1 MCRKH
6 YIGER
11 DGPKRWAQA
20 PREWEGNRSEAKRVR
35 TGTPP
40 PKAESKQQTQAH
52 STNGPNKPQPTRK
65 QLQEN
70 PSNRSSKPTTSVRR
84 PVPPGPGD
92 QNGKTSA
99 ANLATPPRAGSRS
112 PTQSSSPGARKF
124 KEQGSLPGVQGQLR
138 PVLIR
143 GCMGPRG
150 HAPPHRATGLRPTS
164 HPPTPRTAQLPRGL
178 GAPSRTPCPP
188 ARHRPSSGLRGPE
201 GLRDPPPIP
210 PPRRP
215 AAGT

>member
-1 MCRKH
+1 MGPSSPRMGGKSKRSKTCQNRNSTTESREQTANTSTQHKRAKQTNPIRLGSSSRK
-6 YIGER
+6 
-11 DGPKRWAQA
+11 
-20 PREWEGNRSEAKRVR
+20 
-35 TGTPP
+35 TP
-40 PKAESKQQTQAH
+40 AA
-52 STNGPNKPQPTRK
+52 RAVC
-65 QLQEN
+65 
-70 PSNRSSKPTTSVRR
+70 KPTTSVRR

-150 HAPPHRATGLRPTS
+150 NAPPPCATGLRPTS

-188 ARHRPSSGLRGPE
+188 ARHRPSSGLHGPE